1 MVLSVSTLGDMQEN
15 SDRTA
20 IIAAAKELFYA
31 RGYAGVGMDDIRD
44 AAGISL
50 RRLYREF
57 PSKESVV
64 LGVLGELHEDWEA
77 GVQAAVAAEN
87 DPTDRV
93 LAIYDYLADWFATDD
108 FRGCGFINAFAELGA
123 NSAAVAEIARTH
135 KASFQRY
142 VGELVSDAGGT
153 PRLASQLAIL
163 AEGAQ
168 TTAAIAG
175 TVDAA
180 ADARD
185 AALTLIGA
193 GTVDR

>member
-1 MVLSVSTLGDMQEN
+1 MEDRALVLT
-15 SDRTA
+15 
-20 IIAAAKELFYA
+20 AAKRLFYA
-31 RGYAGVGMDDIRD
+31 RGYASVGMDEIRD
-44 AAGISL
+44 AAGLSL
-50 RRLYREF
+50 RRLYAVF

-77 GVQAAVAAEN
+77 GVQSAVESES
-87 DPTDRV
+87 DPEKRV
-93 LAIYDYLADWFATDD
+93 LAIYDYLADWFTQDD

-123 NSAAVAEIARTH
+123 NSAAVAEIARDH
-135 KASFQRY
+135 KASFQGY
-142 VGELVSDAGGT
+142 VRELVADAGGT
-153 PRLASQLAIL
+153 PKLASQLAIL

-185 AALTLIGA
+185 AAVTLIGA
-193 GTVDR
+193 TSHAG

>member
-1 MVLSVSTLGDMQEN
+1 MEDQQLVL
-15 SDRTA
+15 
-20 IIAAAKELFYA
+20 AAAKNLFYA
-31 RGYAGVGMDDIRD
+31 RGYASVGMDDIRD
-44 AAGISL
+44 AAGLSL

-77 GVQAAVAAEN
+77 GIQEAVGAHA
-87 DPTDRV
+87 DPRDRV
-93 LAIYDYLADWFATDD
+93 LAIYDYLAQWFTQDD

-123 NSAAVAEIARTH
+123 NSTAVAEIARSH
-135 KASFQRY
+135 KASFQEY
-142 VGELVSDAGGT
+142 VGTLVAEAGGT

-175 TVDAA
+175 TTDAA
-180 ADARD
+180 ADARE
-185 AALTLIGA
+185 AAVTLIA
-193 GTVDR
+193 AQRVE

>member
-1 MVLSVSTLGDMQEN
+1 MVLRSSTLSNME
-15 SDRTA
+15 DREV
-20 IIAAAKELFYA
+20 ILSAAKSAFYA
-31 RGYAGVGMDDIRD
+31 RGYASVGMDDIRD
-44 AAGISL
+44 AAGLSL

-77 GVQAAVAAEN
+77 GVQGAVNAET
-87 DPTDRV
+87 DPQKRV
-93 LAIYDYLADWFATDD
+93 LAIYDYLADWFVQDD

-123 NSAAVAEIARTH
+123 NSTAVAQIARDH
-135 KASFQRY
+135 KASFQAY
-142 VGELVSDAGGT
+142 VRTLVADAGGSE
-153 PRLASQLAIL
+153 RLASQLAIL

-175 TVDAA
+175 TMDAA

-185 AALTLIGA
+185 AAVTLIGA
-193 GTVDR
+193 ATVKR

>member
-1 MVLSVSTLGDMQEN
+1 MDDQQLVLE
-15 SDRTA
+15 TA
-20 IIAAAKELFYA
+20 KGLFYS
-31 RGYAGVGMDDIRD
+31 RGYASVGMDDIRD

-77 GVQAAVAAEN
+77 GVQAAVAAE
-87 DPTDRV
+87 TDATKRV
-93 LAIYDYLADWFATDD
+93 LAIYDYLAQWFTQDD

-142 VGELVSDAGGT
+142 VGQLVSDAGGT
-153 PRLASQLAIL
+153 PKLASQLAIL

-185 AALTLIGA
+185 AAVTLIGA
-193 GTVDR
+193 ATVKR